1 MDELE
6 KLEKMKLE
14 EEKEYN
20 FFVENYPEIYYWSK
34 PWYNPN
40 IYVLSGC
47 SIFDLI
53 SNIFLEGDEIKEL
66 KRSKLVDFGDDWALF
81 KKGKKLIMVMVMT
94 EDDIESDEIKVTVH
108 LSIYS

>member
-6 KLEKMKLE
+6 KLEKMELV

-20 FFVENYPEIYYWSK
+20 FFVENYREIYYWSK

-81 KKGKKLIMVMVMT
+81 KKGKKLIMVMVFA
-94 EDDIESDEIKVTVH
+94 DDIEQDEIKVTVRI
-108 LSIYS
+108 LVYS